1 MRRTLKA
8 ITERKEALEN
18 ELQEVIKSLEEKDAK
33 LKGYVM
39 ANNAKVQAS
48 YYQGQYDC
56 KIYKLFLKGVDRGF
70 GQDAGG
76 NFILLKAG

>member
-39 ANNAKVQAS
+39 ADNAKV
-48 YYQGQYDC
+48 
-56 KIYKLFLKGVDRGF
+56 
-70 GQDAGG
+70 
-76 NFILLKAG
+76 